1 MLRRAA
7 LRTWLG
13 RLGYAHFPQAS
24 EITIPKDHEGSAS
37 SSSTTSRP
45 PGPSKPGSASPL
57 GAPIR
62 TRGMSPPA
70 AGPAGSLTGWTFFR
84 GRPLVWMGM
93 GAGWI
98 VITLG
103 LLMVPIIGGIAANVL
118 QPVFFA
124 SFAIAARK
132 QENGE
137 TIEMGELFAGFRRP
151 LMPLANL
158 GAIPLLA
165 ELAIFALLAL
175 LGLPGLTADAEG
187 AVSMAD
193 FVREMQGK
201 EWILLVGLVL
211 TAIVKG
217 ALWFAPAV
225 LAFHDMNTATRS
237 AGASTP
243 RSPTWARWCSTGSCS
258 PSRWPPP
265 SCPGGSGSWS

>member
-1 MLRRAA
+1 M
-7 LRTWLG
+7 
-13 RLGYAHFPQAS
+13 
-24 EITIPKDHEGSAS
+24 
-37 SSSTTSRP
+37 
-45 PGPSKPGSASPL
+45 PGSGSPL
-57 GAPIR
+57 AAPIR
-62 TRGMSPPA
+62 TRDVPA
-70 AGPAGSLTGWTFFR
+70 RRGPGWLADGWTFFR

-158 GAIPLLA
+158 GAILLVA

-187 AVSMAD
+187 TVSMAD

-211 TAIVKG
+211 TALVKG

-225 LAFHDMNTATRS
+225 LAFHDMNTAHAIRWS
-237 AGASTP
+237 LYAALSNLGALVLYGLVLTVAMAAAILPWGLGLMVVIPVMVASSYVGYKDVFVEIDAEPDVTP
-243 RSPTWARWCSTGSCS
+243 A
-258 PSRWPPP
+258 
-265 SCPGGSGSWS
+265 